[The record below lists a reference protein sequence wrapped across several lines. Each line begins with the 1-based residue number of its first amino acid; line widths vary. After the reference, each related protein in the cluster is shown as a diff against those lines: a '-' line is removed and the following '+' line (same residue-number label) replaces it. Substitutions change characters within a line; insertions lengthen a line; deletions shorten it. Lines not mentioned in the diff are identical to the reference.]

1 MRQLVADAP
10 LVLAL
15 QRLAF
20 AALCSDHLCP
30 DISVDAHMQSYLQDA
45 FPAIPRLASAKEAIG
60 QTWSWRDGGKSE
72 QARLVA
78 LQAHEQAQ
86 LAAIAQKELDTKA
99 KAKAKEAKA
108 KASAHAEAKRKARDE
123 VIPGSRRAR
132 KVPRKFE

>member
-1 MRQLVADAP
+1 MHQLVEDAP

-45 FPAIPRLASAKEAIG
+45 FPAIPRLASAQEAIG

-78 LQAHEQAQ
+78 LQPRAGAAGRYRAERTRHEGEGA
-86 LAAIAQKELDTKA
+86 L
-99 KAKAKEAKA
+99 AKEAKA

-132 KVPRKFE
+132 KAPRKFE